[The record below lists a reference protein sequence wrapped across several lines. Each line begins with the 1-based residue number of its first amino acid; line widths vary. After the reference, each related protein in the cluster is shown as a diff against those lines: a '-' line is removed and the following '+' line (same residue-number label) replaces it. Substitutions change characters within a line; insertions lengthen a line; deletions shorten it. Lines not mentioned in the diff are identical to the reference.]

1 MKIEKYG
8 AMIRMGNTFKG
19 KNTTLIDSQK
29 KFVAHKYIVNA
40 FGAFGIGGTGVFAK
54 KVVDG
59 IAKIVLEK
67 NPIEACWIITKGN
80 IEVASK
86 NDEIVIFN
94 GSGQNGVEVFVE
106 LLSGIWTLSLIIL
119 LIKFTSNGCQ
129 TSIRWSF
136 EVTICFVPRPS

>member
-1 MKIEKYG
+1 M
-8 AMIRMGNTFKG
+8 
-19 KNTTLIDSQK
+19 
-29 KFVAHKYIVNA
+29 
-40 FGAFGIGGTGVFAK
+40 

-59 IAKIVLEK
+59 IAEIVLEK
-67 NPIEACWIITKGN
+67 NSIKTCWIITKSS

-136 EVTICFVPRPS
+136 DDTICSVCRFS